1 MKKLLAL
8 LLALVMSLSLVACG
22 APKEEKPAEPA
33 PSAEPTKLTL
43 ILRGGTYSDVIKA
56 ALPAFEKENNVKCE
70 VLDLSFDDLHSKIA
84 LDAVNEK
91 GAYDL
96 CMVDGSW
103 MAEFTA
109 NNVLANLTEMG
120 YAFDEDIIPAT
131 TDICKVGEDVYLAP
145 YFGNVTVM
153 LYNKELVKAAGYEP
167 ADIQTFEDLMA
178 IAKSANAAGKKG
190 FLIRGGSGDNIV
202 SDFIPHL
209 LVHGGWVVDKDNKPT
224 VNTPEFKAALE
235 NYIALYKLGDTMD
248 KDDIVAAIDNGDA
261 ALGQGWP
268 GWYVPKADSKA
279 NYTVIPTKLNASD
292 TAKNTSM
299 YGVWTVGICNN
310 SQNKELTLKLLEYL
324 MSAETQ
330 MQSIDAGGVPC
341 RYSCLLD
348 AAVLAKYP
356 HLETVCAAL
365 ETGVYRPRIEQWSDF
380 TNVLGTELDTI
391 IQGTKTIDQGLAD
404 AQTALEALMA

>member
-202 SDFIPHL
+202 SD
-209 LVHGGWVVDKDNKPT
+209 
-224 VNTPEFKAALE
+224 
-235 NYIALYKLGDTMD
+235 
-248 KDDIVAAIDNGDA
+248 
-261 ALGQGWP
+261 
-268 GWYVPKADSKA
+268 
-279 NYTVIPTKLNASD
+279 
-292 TAKNTSM
+292 
-299 YGVWTVGICNN
+299 
-310 SQNKELTLKLLEYL
+310 
-324 MSAETQ
+324 
-330 MQSIDAGGVPC
+330 
-341 RYSCLLD
+341 
-348 AAVLAKYP
+348 
-356 HLETVCAAL
+356 
-365 ETGVYRPRIEQWSDF
+365 
-380 TNVLGTELDTI
+380 
-391 IQGTKTIDQGLAD
+391 
-404 AQTALEALMA
+404 